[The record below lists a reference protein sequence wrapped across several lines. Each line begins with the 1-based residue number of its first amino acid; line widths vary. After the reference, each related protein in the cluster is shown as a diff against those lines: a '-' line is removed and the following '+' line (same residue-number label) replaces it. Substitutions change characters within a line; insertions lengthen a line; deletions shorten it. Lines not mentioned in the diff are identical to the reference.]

1 MDLVDSVSL
10 TKISRGIFKIDASAY
25 ARARDSLSVRGGLTQ
40 STTTGAVFSTA
51 RAPGR
56 GGVSGGCH
64 HRCNH
69 VRQDIGAGANPAG
82 SAPADL

>member
-10 TKISRGIFKIDASAY
+10 TKISRGIFQDRRVSLR
-25 ARARDSLSVRGGLTQ
+25 ARASLSVRGGLTQ
-40 STTTGAVFSTA
+40 STTAGAVFSSA
-51 RAPGR
+51 RTPGR
-56 GGVSGGCH
+56 GGVSGGCRR
-64 HRCNH
+64 RCNH